1 MFSYFCIK
9 MSQMNPLEEIENDM
23 NQDISISERFLDG
36 YKFWIGDSISKRFLD
51 GYKFWIG
58 DNLEILYFSNVFSN
72 LGFYF

>member
-36 YKFWIGDSISKRFLD
+36 YKFWIGD
-51 GYKFWIG
+51 
-58 DNLEILYFSNVFSN
+58 NLEILYFSNVFSN